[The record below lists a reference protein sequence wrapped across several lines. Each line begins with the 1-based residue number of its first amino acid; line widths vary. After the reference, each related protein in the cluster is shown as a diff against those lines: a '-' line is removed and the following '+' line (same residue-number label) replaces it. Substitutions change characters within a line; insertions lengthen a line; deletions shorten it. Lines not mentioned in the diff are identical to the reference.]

1 MPLIGAGGDII
12 RRSDVNEE
20 SRYNQQILL
29 LHRTISLLLTKPEG
43 VGCISKEGRERG
55 DGMVGT
61 FVQLKT
67 KISTEKTLTQVAT
80 RGKSKGKQSWSL
92 LIYKND
98 IKCL

>member
-43 VGCISKEGRERG
+43 VGCISKGGRERERE
-55 DGMVGT
+55 GMEWWELSYN
-61 FVQLKT
+61 LKQRFLQRKHSSGNTRKIKRQT
-67 KISTEKTLTQVAT
+67 KLEFI
-80 RGKSKGKQSWSL
+80 
-92 LIYKND
+92 D
-98 IKCL
+98 P